1 LCWLFLM
8 KHINAP
14 LRGLSIA
21 LLGFG
26 LYATHDAMIKAL
38 GETYSVF
45 QIIFFAMLFAFV
57 PMATTM
63 LFDRAEKNFRP
74 RHPWLV
80 TMRAALTII
89 GMASAFYA
97 FTTLPL
103 AEVYALLFSAPL
115 LITAFSVPFLGE
127 VVRAQRWA
135 AVVVGLIGVLVVLRP
150 GLTDI
155 TLGHVAALAA
165 ACATAL
171 ASILVRKIG
180 SQERSAVLILYP
192 LLMSM
197 IAMGCTLPAVYKPV
211 SLPDLSLMAAVG
223 FLSVAAQ
230 FCMIFGYRSAP
241 AAVIA
246 PTQYSQILWAT
257 AYGAFFFAEKP
268 DVYVGV
274 GSAII
279 IASGI
284 FVVWRE
290 SRQNV
295 SARNPVLK
303 TTSVRFGPGPHPVA
317 STDGGD
323 TQNNP
328 EQSARTSSP

>member
-1 LCWLFLM
+1 M
-8 KHINAP
+8 HPVNAP
-14 LRGLSIA
+14 LRGLGIA
-21 LLGFG
+21 LLGFA
-26 LYATHDAMIKAL
+26 LYASHDAMIKAL

-57 PMATTM
+57 PMATIM
-63 LFDRAEKNFRP
+63 LFEKTEANFRP
-74 RHPWLV
+74 RHPRLV
-80 TMRAALTII
+80 LARGALTIV

-127 VVRAQRWA
+127 TVRAQRWA
-135 AVVVGLIGVLVVLRP
+135 AVLVGLVGVFVVLRP
-150 GLTDI
+150 GVTEI
-155 TLGHVAALAA
+155 TLGHIAALTA

-171 ASILVRKIG
+171 ASIVIRKIG
-180 SQERSAVLILYP
+180 NQERSAVLILYP
-192 LLMSM
+192 LILSM
-197 IAMGCTLPAVYKPV
+197 VAMGFTLPVVYKPV
-211 SLPDLSLMAAVG
+211 SLPDLAIMATVG

-230 FCMIFGYRSAP
+230 YCMIFGYRSAP

-257 AYGAFFFAEKP
+257 LFGAVFFAEQP
-268 DVYVGV
+268 DAFVAA
-274 GSAII
+274 GSAVI
-279 IASGI
+279 IASGV

-295 SARNPVLK
+295 SAQNPVLK
-303 TTSVRFGPGPHPVA
+303 TTSPRFDAGPQPVMRQNSSSGQRDGEGP
-317 STDGGD
+317 S
-323 TQNNP
+323 
-328 EQSARTSSP
+328 E